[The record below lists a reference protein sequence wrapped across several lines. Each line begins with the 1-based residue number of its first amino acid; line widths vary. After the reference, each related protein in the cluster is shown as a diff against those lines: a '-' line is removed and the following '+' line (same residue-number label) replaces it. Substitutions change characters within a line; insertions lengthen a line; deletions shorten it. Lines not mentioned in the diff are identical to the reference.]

1 MRDISTARLIAYALP
16 SVPLSMLGM
25 MIVVYMPQFYAAE
38 IGLEL
43 AALGGIFFLARLW
56 DAVIDPVIGNWS
68 DRTRTKWGRR
78 KPWVACGLPFL
89 LLSFWYFTMPPANS
103 GLSYL
108 LLVTFCF
115 YIAYTLVNIPYLSWG
130 AELSRDYAQ
139 RTRINGFREA
149 GTMVGVILAT
159 SIPLYFLAGTN
170 PTPRDIVT
178 VFSYAFLIIMPIAV
192 FAALFLTPQGGDIA
206 KTEPLTFFKSLNLI
220 RRNRPFMLL
229 LLSMFLIW
237 VGGGIYNA
245 TSFFLATFALGV
257 KPEYFLWLL
266 LLQYVVGIVF
276 MPLHVWLGSRIGKHK
291 TLLFV
296 GMAFFVVLPLLAV
309 VEPGNMTEI
318 VIVYALKGAVTASI
332 WVMPPALVADTIEY
346 GLEQGAGDD
355 TALYMSLYFFIQKAA
370 MAVGVGVA
378 LPLAAAQGFDPK
390 MGPEAVVDGLK
401 FVSVIL
407 PFFVALPATWIL
419 YKYPITQAVHDAIR
433 ERLAQRGV
441 VSERG

>member
-1 MRDISTARLIAYALP
+1 MRDLSTARLIAYALP
-16 SVPLSMLGM
+16 SIPLSMLGM

-56 DAVIDPVIGNWS
+56 DAIIDPVIGNWS
-68 DRTRTKWGRR
+68 DRTRSRWGRR
-78 KPWVACGLPFL
+78 KPWMAVGLPLL
-89 LLSFWYFTMPPANS
+89 LLSFAYFTMPPEDI

-170 PTPRDIVT
+170 PTPREIVT
-178 VFSYAFLIIMPIAV
+178 VFAYAFLIIMPIAV
-192 FAALFLTPQGGDIA
+192 IVALLFTPQGGDVA
-206 KTEPLTFFKSLNLI
+206 TTEPLSFFKSLSLI

-229 LLSMFLIW
+229 LLAMFLIW

-245 TSFFLATFALGV
+245 TSFFLATTALQV
-257 KPEYFLWLL
+257 PPEYFLWLL
-266 LLQYVVGIVF
+266 LLQYVVGMVL
-276 MPLHVWLGSRIGKHK
+276 MPLHVWLGGKIGKHR

-296 GMAFFVVLPLLAV
+296 GMAFFVVLPLLAL
-309 VEPGNMTEI
+309 VEPGNMMEI
-318 VIVYALKGAVTASI
+318 SIVYALKGAVTASI

-378 LPLAAAQGFDPK
+378 LPLAAALGFNPQ
-390 MGPEAVVDGLK
+390 MGPDAVVDGLK
-401 FVSVIL
+401 LVSVIL
-407 PFFVALPATWIL
+407 PFFVALPATLIL

-433 ERLAQRGV
+433 ARLA
-441 VSERG
+441 ERGIVMEKA